1 MSACCPQLDHFA
13 LRFQVDGAVPRRVG
27 VRAIGKR
34 QQRVLNQALK
44 PSTALK
50 MKANEEENDYIFSAR
65 MSTPYSQKPN
75 TVGVLAGAS
84 VAAAAEFVKKIE
96 HFSSVSGLQG
106 VPLVLC
112 SDPAVQKGLR
122 CANLEMGKA
131 AAVSLREKRRFLES
145 AGACCIVMP
154 CHVSHVWH
162 DEICK
167 EALVPILHIAD
178 SVACALADANLKPV
192 ERGANVKIGLLAP
205 IHILHAGFYQKR
217 LVDQGFEVIMPDG
230 ATMEH
235 IVAPAMEAAKR
246 KDTEGAR
253 ILLRIALQILFVRGV
268 TKVVLGSYEM
278 RSVVGGG
285 DDDGLLSKCVDP
297 LDALALAAINCCV
310 SLSSQ

>member
-217 LVDQGFEVIMPDG
+217 LVDQVSGTNPLGRNERVCSQIPFFDCLFRCRAGIRGDYAGWSDNGTHRCAGDG
-230 ATMEH
+230 SGEEERYGGSENSSENC
-235 IVAPAMEAAKR
+235 VA
-246 KDTEGAR
+246 D
-253 ILLRIALQILFVRGV
+253 FV
-268 TKVVLGSYEM
+268 
-278 RSVVGGG
+278 
-285 DDDGLLSKCVDP
+285 C
-297 LDALALAAINCCV
+297 
-310 SLSSQ
+310 